1 MRGIVELGRRHDCH
15 RMDCQGEVPGVKS
28 IVKIN
33 PLRKPSSNG
42 LDPPAFV
49 ALYDRQ
55 AESLL
60 RCFARRTLDA
70 EVAFDL
76 TAETFAEAFASRGRF
91 DPSRGDA
98 VAWLFGI
105 AHHQLGSYLRRL
117 NVERR
122 ARRRLGIREH
132 PLSEADYERIE
143 AMIDFAAVGRQ
154 LRSALQTLP
163 SEQREAVVY
172 RVIDELS
179 YEQIAERI
187 GCSQDAARARV
198 SRGLRLLGQT
208 LTLPKDDLPGLGA
221 EQ

>member
-1 MRGIVELGRRHDCH
+1 MGGH
-15 RMDCQGEVPGVKS
+15 GEVVGVKS
-28 IVKIN
+28 KVKIGR
-33 PLRKPSSNG
+33 LRQHSSNG
-42 LDPPAFV
+42 LDATAFV
-49 ALYDRQ
+49 ALYDGHS
-55 AESLL
+55 EPLL
-60 RCFARRTLDA
+60 RYFARRTLDP

-76 TAETFAEAFASRGRF
+76 TAETFAEAFASRARF

-105 AHHQLGSYLRRL
+105 AQHELGSYLRSL

-122 ARRRLGIREH
+122 ARTRLGIREH
-132 PLSEADYERIE
+132 SLSTDDYERIE
-143 AMIDFAAVGRQ
+143 AMIDFAAIGRQ

-198 SRGLRLLGQT
+198 SRGLRLLGRT
-208 LTLPKDDLPGLGA
+208 LTLPEHDARTLGA

>member
-1 MRGIVELGRRHDCH
+1 MSEKSV
-15 RMDCQGEVPGVKS
+15 VK
-28 IVKIN
+28 KN
-33 PLRKPSSNG
+33 PLRKPRSIG
-42 LDPPAFV
+42 LDAAAFV
-49 ALYDRQ
+49 ALYDAH
-55 AESLL
+55 AEALL
-60 RCFARRTLDA
+60 GYLARRTLDA

-105 AHHQLGSYLRRL
+105 AQHELGSYLRRL

-122 ARRRLGIREH
+122 ARTRLGIGAH
-132 PLSEADYERIE
+132 SLSEADNERIE
-143 AMIDFAAVGRQ
+143 AMIDFAALGRQ

-198 SRGLRLLGQT
+198 SRGLRLLGRT
-208 LTLPKDDLPGLGA
+208 LSLPEDDLPGLGA

>member
-1 MRGIVELGRRHDCH
+1 M
-15 RMDCQGEVPGVKS
+15 
-28 IVKIN
+28 
-33 PLRKPSSNG
+33 LR
-42 LDPPAFV
+42 
-49 ALYDRQ
+49 Y
-55 AESLL
+55 
-60 RCFARRTLDA
+60 FARRTLDA
-70 EVAFDL
+70 GVAFDL

-105 AHHQLGSYLRRL
+105 AQHELGSYLRRL
-117 NVERR
+117 TVERR
-122 ARRRLGIREH
+122 ARKRLGVGEH
-132 PLSEADYERIE
+132 SLSEADFERIE

-198 SRGLRLLGQT
+198 SRGLRLLGRT
-208 LTLPKDDLPGLGA
+208 LTLPEDDLPGLGA

>member
-1 MRGIVELGRRHDCH
+1 VR
-15 RMDCQGEVPGVKS
+15 KS
-28 IVKIN
+28 DVKIN
-33 PLRKPSSNG
+33 PLRNPSSNG
-42 LDPPAFV
+42 LDATAFV
-49 ALYDRQ
+49 ALYDAY
-55 AESLL
+55 AEPLL
-60 RCFARRTLDA
+60 RYFARRTLDA

-76 TAETFAEAFASRGRF
+76 TAETFAEAFVSRGRF

-105 AHHQLGSYLRRL
+105 AQHELGSYLRRL

-122 ARRRLGIREH
+122 ARKQLGIGEH
-132 PLSEADYERIE
+132 SLSEADYERIE

-163 SEQREAVVY
+163 SDQREAVVY
-172 RVIDELS
+172 GVIDELS
-179 YEQIAERI
+179 YEQIGERI

-198 SRGLRLLGQT
+198 SRGLRLLGRT
-208 LTLPKDDLPGLGA
+208 LTLPEDFPGLGA